1 MHDEMGIRNESLR
14 IVFNIEWQSVNGKTN
29 GAAALKMVT
38 MNFKGQPQSAR
49 FLCSIAGKN

>member
-1 MHDEMGIRNESLR
+1 MHDEMGIRNESPR

-29 GAAALKMVT
+29 GAVALKMVT